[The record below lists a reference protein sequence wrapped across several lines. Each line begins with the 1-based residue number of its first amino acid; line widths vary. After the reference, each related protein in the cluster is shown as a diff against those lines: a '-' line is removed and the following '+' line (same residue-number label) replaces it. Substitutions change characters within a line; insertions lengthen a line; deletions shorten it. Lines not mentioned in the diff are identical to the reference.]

1 MPPWKR
7 QTPMLVITAVVAT
20 SCSGSGDQLLVR
32 VQVQVAETLEKFAL
46 AVDKMLSQSKGA
58 VTTTVA

>member
-1 MPPWKR
+1 
-7 QTPMLVITAVVAT
+7 MLVITAVVAT
-20 SCSGSGDQLLVR
+20 SCSGSGDQLLVRVR